1 MKTNALRTTNG
12 KDFTFQ
18 KRTDEFRWPFK
29 TMVMVLLAISLL
41 ALLLAPAQM
50 PADYSWIRHTTS
62 ESAAQGVQGAWLA
75 RLGFMLFGLMV
86 IWLAQSLREEWPTA
100 VRWMQAAFGV
110 FMVGAAV
117 FSKRAWRP
125 EAAYD
130 PVEDA
135 LHSFAATAMG
145 FAFTIGVVA
154 NLLRRDRDRFGR
166 VIDLSAAVAAVV
178 IPLAMLTLPEWD
190 GLMQRGMF
198 IISYLWFGFEALR
211 SHR

>member
-1 MKTNALRTTNG
+1 MKTNALGATNG

-18 KRTDEFRWPFK
+18 KRTDGFRWTFK
-29 TMVMVLLAISLL
+29 TMVMVLHAISLL
-41 ALLLAPAQM
+41 ALLLAPTQM

-75 RLGFMLFGLMV
+75 RLGFLLFGLMV

-110 FMVGAAV
+110 FMVCAAV

-125 EAAYD
+125 EAVYD

-154 NLLRRDRDRFGR
+154 SLLRRDRDRFGR
-166 VIDLSAAVAAVV
+166 VIDLSAAVAAVA
-178 IPLAMLTLPEWD
+178 IPLAMLALPEWD